1 MVLMVGNMINFFI
14 DCTRTNTTIYI
25 VIIFFFCL
33 SSIVTTLFFIIYQKN
48 KKKSNLRLKMIAC
61 EILMLNCFCM
71 LLINL
76 LFTWQIAIPLSL
88 ITLLLINKEKN
99 VCYELE
105 TEKQLSEKIL
115 KNRSSITNPIY
126 INFYFLAL
134 ISITISIICHVSI
147 NYSGV

>member
-1 MVLMVGNMINFFI
+1 
-14 DCTRTNTTIYI
+14 
-25 VIIFFFCL
+25 
-33 SSIVTTLFFIIYQKN
+33 
-48 KKKSNLRLKMIAC
+48 MIAC

-105 TEKQLSEKIL
+105 TEKQLSEKIS
-115 KNRSSITNPIY
+115 KNRNSITNPIY
-126 INFYFLAL
+126 INLYFLTL
-134 ISITISIICHVSI
+134 ISIAISIICHVSI

>member
-1 MVLMVGNMINFFI
+1 LH
-14 DCTRTNTTIYI
+14 
-25 VIIFFFCL
+25 
-33 SSIVTTLFFIIYQKN
+33 
-48 KKKSNLRLKMIAC
+48 A
-61 EILMLNCFCM
+61 
-71 LLINL
+71 
-76 LFTWQIAIPLSL
+76 
-88 ITLLLINKEKN
+88 INKFVIYLANCNTFIVNHIAFNKQRKN

>member
-1 MVLMVGNMINFFI
+1 MTASQHISSDFFVNMINFFI

-25 VIIFFFCL
+25 VIIFFLFIFN
-33 SSIVTTLFFIIYQKN
+33 SYNTFFIIYQKI
-48 KKKSNLRLKMIAC
+48 KKSNLRLKMIAC

-126 INFYFLAL
+126 INFIF
-134 ISITISIICHVSI
+134 
-147 NYSGV
+147 